1 MWQLIKCNMIC
12 YFFNPITAWF
22 NSYAFFGWNNFFPYT
37 VVTNIREIS
46 MSCAHAST
54 DYISSV
60 SFHLLFLFIY
70 FRFHFFVVQFTM
82 SLLFLFVFP
91 LTCEHAARSLFYW
104 LVSFTSFCLIF
115 SFLSNLF
122 TYIWRQIAFHFRWTK
137 LKSSIRFRFYFRP
150 SLKLPL
156 PIITEMSHFKWHAR
170 IKNRRP

>member
-12 YFFNPITAWF
+12 YLFNPITAWF

-70 FRFHFFVVQFTM
+70 FRFHFFFCPNHDVIVVFICISFDLWTRCSQ
-82 SLLFLFVFP
+82 SVLLVSVVYIVLSNFFLLIELIYIHLTANRFSFSMNKVEIKHSISFLFQAV
-91 LTCEHAARSLFYW
+91 TQTSLANYHW
-104 LVSFTSFCLIF
+104 DV
-115 SFLSNLF
+115 
-122 TYIWRQIAFHFRWTK
+122 AF
-137 LKSSIRFRFYFRP
+137 
-150 SLKLPL
+150 
-156 PIITEMSHFKWHAR
+156 
-170 IKNRRP
+170 

>member
-12 YFFNPITAWF
+12 YLFNPITAWF

-70 FRFHFFVVQFTM
+70 FRFHFFCCPNHDVIVVFICISFDLWTRCSQ
-82 SLLFLFVFP
+82 SVLLVSVVYIVLSNFFLLIELIYIHLTANRFSFSMNKVEIKHSISFLFQAV
-91 LTCEHAARSLFYW
+91 TQTSLANYHW
-104 LVSFTSFCLIF
+104 DV
-115 SFLSNLF
+115 
-122 TYIWRQIAFHFRWTK
+122 AF
-137 LKSSIRFRFYFRP
+137 
-150 SLKLPL
+150 
-156 PIITEMSHFKWHAR
+156 
-170 IKNRRP
+170 